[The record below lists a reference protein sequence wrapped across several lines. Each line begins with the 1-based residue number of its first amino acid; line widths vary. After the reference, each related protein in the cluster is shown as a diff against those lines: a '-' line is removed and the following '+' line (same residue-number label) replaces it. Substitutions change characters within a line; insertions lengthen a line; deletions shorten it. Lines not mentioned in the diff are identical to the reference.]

1 MHFFYV
7 SRTGNFIHQPLM
19 YDINIARFLILWRA
33 PGTVATTGTRG
44 CQVVQVT
51 VPATL
56 TAHNSSL
63 H

>member
-1 MHFFYV
+1 MQQ
-7 SRTGNFIHQPLM
+7 TIEKLEQPRM
-19 YDINIARFLILWRA
+19 YDINIAKFLILRRA
-33 PGTVATTGTRG
+33 PGAVATAGTRG

-63 H
+63 R